1 MSTMVK
7 NKFILCTAVWGL
19 FFLSTRAQQKEKFR
33 VIAYYAGSAEFI
45 SQYEI
50 EKESHLI
57 YCFGQLKGNELHFGH
72 RNDTIALQSMA
83 KLKLRNP
90 DLKIMFSL
98 GGWGGCKTC
107 SEVFSLASNR
117 RAFAKSVKVL
127 ADFFKVDGIDLD
139 WEYPAIQGY
148 PGFRFD
154 STDKD
159 HFTELLHEMRTILG
173 PKFEISF
180 AAGGFSE
187 FLQHSIHW
195 KQVIKSVDF
204 INLMSYDLVHGYSK
218 WSGHHTPLYS
228 TPYQKESTNHAV
240 QWLLSQGVPSHQ
252 LVIGAALYGRFFR
265 IDEGHPVNLYQ
276 PCRFSHSF
284 SSKHA
289 SDSLSESNGFIVH
302 WDSTAHAPY
311 AINNGR
317 RMVASYDDE
326 RSITAK
332 VKYAKEHQLGGIM
345 FWQLWDDSKT
355 NGLLNI
361 IHQQL
366 KK

>member
-1 MSTMVK
+1 MNAVTQL
-7 NKFILCTAVWGL
+7 KFLLWPVLWGL
-19 FFLSTRAQQKEKFR
+19 ILFSTQAQQMDKFR
-33 VIAYYAGSAEFI
+33 VIAYYAGSAELL

-50 EKESHLI
+50 EKVSHLI
-57 YCFGQLKGNELHFGH
+57 YCFGQLKGNELHFGY
-72 RNDTIALQSMA
+72 RNDTIALQTMA

-117 RAFAKSVKVL
+117 KAFAESVKVL
-127 ADFFKVDGIDLD
+127 ADFFKIDGIDLD

-159 HFTELLHEMRTILG
+159 HFTELLHELRTILG

-195 KQVIKSVDF
+195 KQVIKSVNF

-228 TPYQKESTNHAV
+228 TPYQKESTDHAV
-240 QWLLSQGVPSHQ
+240 QWLLSQGVPSNQ
-252 LVIGAALYGRFFR
+252 LVIGAAFYGRYFM
-265 IDEGHPVNLYQ
+265 IDEGYPVDLYQ

-289 SDSLSESNGFIVH
+289 SDSLSETSGFIVQ
-302 WDSTAHAPY
+302 WDSTAQAPF
-311 AINNGR
+311 AIHQGR
-317 RMVASYDDE
+317 RLVASYDDE
-326 RSITAK
+326 RSISAK
-332 VKYAKEHQLGGIM
+332 VKYAKEQQLGGIM
-345 FWQLWDDSKT
+345 FWQLWDDRRT
-355 NGLLNI
+355 QGLLNI
-361 IHQQL
+361 IHQTL